1 MKQIKSSIL
10 TRLASFSLAVFCF
23 GLTASAQEGVHTE
36 DLGKA
41 KWSLGINVG
50 VIPSVDFGYGVGDNL
65 SLHLKGGYMPNFFKA
80 PETVTGWF
88 VAPTARWWI
97 YNNEGFAD
105 RFYGLYAET
114 GLFYSSY
121 NLYLPK
127 IITHER
133 GAGFTSTGAGVM
145 AGFGYAI
152 KVSRHFTIT
161 PNLSFGIS
169 LYSKA
174 SRYRMFPEGEVPE
187 GYEEAHLSK
196 KGQYTK
202 AVTMD
207 QSGPGLPFPLDCGIK
222 FSYVF

>member
-1 MKQIKSSIL
+1 MKQIKSSIFS
-10 TRLASFSLAVFCF
+10 RLASLALASFCL
-23 GLTASAQEGVHTE
+23 GITASAQEGVHTE

-41 KWSLGINVG
+41 KWALGINVG
-50 VIPSVDFGYGVGDNL
+50 VMPSLDFGYGVADNL

-80 PETVTGWF
+80 PETATGCF
-88 VAPTARWWI
+88 VAPTLRWWI
-97 YNNEGFAD
+97 LDDAGFAD
-105 RFYGLYAET
+105 RFYGLYAEA

-121 NLYLPK
+121 DLYLPK
-127 IITHER
+127 QITHER
-133 GAGFTSTGAGVM
+133 GAGFEASGLGVM

-152 KVSRHFTIT
+152 KVNPHFTIT

-187 GYEEAHLSK
+187 GYEEVHLSK